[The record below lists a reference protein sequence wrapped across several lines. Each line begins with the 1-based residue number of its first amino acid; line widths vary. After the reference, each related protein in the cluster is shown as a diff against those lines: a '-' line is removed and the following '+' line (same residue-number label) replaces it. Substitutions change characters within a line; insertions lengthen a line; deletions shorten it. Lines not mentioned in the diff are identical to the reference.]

1 MNKDLKRKSIIRC
14 NMGFVLFIV
23 CAMLL
28 AIVYF
33 LNHGGENIRS
43 DGKFYYEYFL
53 RIFLDKEL
61 AGTGMI
67 VYPIGTALL
76 ESPFLLAALFLSY
89 VNGWDIDNGM
99 ALCFHGAVSFA
110 AFFYWALGMLFIYR
124 LLRRKYTSDISVLSC
139 ICLTLGTMLPAYVI
153 DLSSYSH
160 AYGFFACSA
169 FFCYVD
175 YYERNRNDKSAVV
188 LDLILGLILGLAFR
202 IRNTNIIIGAAYL
215 FYMVTDTKS
224 FIKRLN
230 TVISIRLIPQ
240 IIAFAIP
247 AVAQF
252 VIWRIMNGS
261 WVLYSYGNQGFTY
274 ILKPQILRVLFSD
287 AKGLFI
293 FCPILIVAVI
303 SMIAFRRD
311 NPEYR
316 VSQWVIFAVVTALA
330 ATWWCWWLGT
340 AYGQRMHCDILCV
353 FAIPMASFF
362 DNSIHILKEKKNNK
376 NVIAL
381 KCMVIFTNTIC
392 CIFIILNIIWFCG
405 SLEWKINPNFATWYQ
420 LKSYLQETLSKIG
433 IR

>member
-14 NMGFVLFIV
+14 NIGFVLFIV

-53 RIFLDKEL
+53 RIFVDKEL

-89 VNGWDIDNGM
+89 VNGWDIENGM

-139 ICLTLGTMLPAYVI
+139 ICLTLGAMLPAYVI

-175 YYERNRNDKSAVV
+175 YYERNRERPRRAASAEAFPAAQCTAADAGQFPATTETVV
-188 LDLILGLILGLAFR
+188 HGVFLPQPHKYDVGDFR
-202 IRNTNIIIGAAYL
+202 RG
-215 FYMVTDTKS
+215 
-224 FIKRLN
+224 
-230 TVISIRLIPQ
+230 
-240 IIAFAIP
+240 
-247 AVAQF
+247 
-252 VIWRIMNGS
+252 
-261 WVLYSYGNQGFTY
+261 
-274 ILKPQILRVLFSD
+274 ILRRPQQ
-287 AKGLFI
+287 AGGLGKQDV
-293 FCPILIVAVI
+293 P
-303 SMIAFRRD
+303 
-311 NPEYR
+311 
-316 VSQWVIFAVVTALA
+316 
-330 ATWWCWWLGT
+330 
-340 AYGQRMHCDILCV
+340 
-353 FAIPMASFF
+353 
-362 DNSIHILKEKKNNK
+362 
-376 NVIAL
+376 
-381 KCMVIFTNTIC
+381 
-392 CIFIILNIIWFCG
+392 
-405 SLEWKINPNFATWYQ
+405 
-420 LKSYLQETLSKIG
+420 
-433 IR
+433 